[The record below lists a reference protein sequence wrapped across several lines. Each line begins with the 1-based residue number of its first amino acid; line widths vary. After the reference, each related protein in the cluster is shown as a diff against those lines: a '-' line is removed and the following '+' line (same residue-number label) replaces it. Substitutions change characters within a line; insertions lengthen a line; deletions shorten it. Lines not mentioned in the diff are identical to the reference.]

1 MKVLLTDYQQ
11 ADAEMECALLLGA
24 GIEVAVAQCHSPD
37 EVIEAAYDADA
48 LVVQYAPIT
57 RAVIEALPNIRLVT
71 INAVGVD
78 SIDVDAAREHGVWV
92 CNVPDA
98 SVGEVATHALAMALS
113 LIRHLPS
120 FDQSIRAGNW
130 QHTGTGELL
139 RPAETKLGI
148 LGFGRIGQELARLA
162 TLCFGEILAHDP
174 FIEASRWP
182 GTARQVSLETLF
194 VQSDIVSLHLPLTV
208 ETRNIVSHDLLGKM
222 KHGSYLVNVSR
233 GGLLD
238 VEALIARLDDGQIAL
253 AALDVLPNE
262 PPAPGDAIVT
272 HNRVLLSPH
281 AAYYSVQSDVE
292 LRRKAVNNV
301 ISWYRAGHPT
311 NVVVAGRDPR
321 WF

>member
-1 MKVLLTDYQQ
+1 
-11 ADAEMECALLLGA
+11 
-24 GIEVAVAQCHSPD
+24 
-37 EVIEAAYDADA
+37 
-48 LVVQYAPIT
+48 
-57 RAVIEALPNIRLVT
+57 
-71 INAVGVD
+71 
-78 SIDVDAAREHGVWV
+78 VWV

-139 RPAETKLGI
+139 RPVEMKLGI

-182 GTARQVSLETLF
+182 GSARQVSLETLF
-194 VQSDIVSLHLPLTV
+194 AQSDIVSLHLPLTA

-222 KHGSYLVNVSR
+222 KRGSYLVNVSR

-238 VEALIARLDDGQIAL
+238 AEALIARLDDGQIAL

-262 PPAPGDAIVT
+262 PPAPDDAIVA
-272 HNRVLLSPH
+272 HNRILLSPH

-301 ISWYRAGHPT
+301 IACYRTGHPT